1 MLTQHEYD
9 NISSQKSCYSS
20 DTNATVSVVQR
31 FLTTTV
37 VSSSSSRIQNST
49 PEIKVETSTKE
60 FLANHFKDVRKKN
73 VFCFCENNFV
83 GLLSKAYPM
92 YKNPRGQCL
101 IINVYNIN
109 GAIRRWSDLDV
120 KLLSDLFRQLYFNVI
135 VYSDYNG
142 DDLGAEV

>member
-60 FLANHFKDVRKKN
+60 FLANHFKDVRKKM
-73 VFCFCENNFV
+73 FFF
-83 GLLSKAYPM
+83 L
-92 YKNPRGQCL
+92 
-101 IINVYNIN
+101 
-109 GAIRRWSDLDV
+109 
-120 KLLSDLFRQLYFNVI
+120 
-135 VYSDYNG
+135 
-142 DDLGAEV
+142 

>member
-1 MLTQHEYD
+1 
-9 NISSQKSCYSS
+9 
-20 DTNATVSVVQR
+20 
-31 FLTTTV
+31 
-37 VSSSSSRIQNST
+37 
-49 PEIKVETSTKE
+49 
-60 FLANHFKDVRKKN
+60 
-73 VFCFCENNFV
+73 
-83 GLLSKAYPM
+83 M

-142 DDLGAEV
+142 DNLGAEVCEKDYYCST